1 MQGIAVSMLLCFC
14 NNDVLKQIKKYF
26 LKKRLILLKQRDE
39 VDEVGIFD
47 ISLIINQIN
56 LIL

>member
-39 VDEVGIFD
+39 VDEVDIFD
-47 ISLIINQIN
+47 LSLIIK
-56 LIL
+56 LI